1 MNVNSASLTLKN
13 LRTDC
18 EIDLEECLIYS
29 KSSIIEEKSS
39 IHYEI
44 KKNRRDIELSLMLS
58 MLSPKT
64 NLSLVQQQL
73 ATSTILISVSAD
85 NWKHLFLLIT

>member
-1 MNVNSASLTLKN
+1 MNLNSASLTCKN

-18 EIDLEECLIYS
+18 ENDLEECLIYS

-44 KKNRRDIELSLMLS
+44 TK
-58 MLSPKT
+58 
-64 NLSLVQQQL
+64 Q
-73 ATSTILISVSAD
+73 TIGTL
-85 NWKHLFLLIT
+85 NYP